1 MWSFLLAILLLCVDV
16 AASKV
21 QTVVSTTPRLRGST
35 VADQL
40 IRKAAV
46 IQYINYGDKDL
57 PQPLV
62 EKKIVNGN
70 DTDAGQYTFF
80 AAMIDRYEEKFNGCG
95 GSLVAPNF
103 VLTAAHCVRN
113 YNEPNPKRFAWEIGA
128 FCDPDNLSNNC
139 DQASDF
145 REVVGV
151 HVHPNYSGNKIN
163 DLVLMR
169 LSGRSSQPYIEPD
182 DGSAVSRYVN
192 DGLGDYLKVMGY
204 GRTSNRPGSNPFV
217 LQSTELQ
224 YVNEATCS
232 SIYQKLDREVTG
244 DMLCTYAPFKDT
256 CNGDSG
262 GPVVK
267 EFNGRNVLVGVISW
281 GARFCGMGY
290 PGVNARVGYGENYG
304 WIVDTVCGS
313 ANDDLPHWCPGVET
327 PLTTPA
333 TTTATSATLINSTDI
348 LEERNSDTTTLT
360 LSINSTER
368 SEDHSIN
375 ATTLN
380 PSLNSTDS
388 SEDHSNNAT
397 SPTLSIYST
406 DSSENYSNNATTP
419 TLSINS
425 TDSSQDHSNNAT
437 NPTLFINSTDSSQ
450 DHSNNTTTFSTPQPP
465 LYTTSTTI
473 TPTLATSTSTTTTSL
488 PATTNSTTS
497 TTTLSI
503 AEICNKEKENEFH
516 AAFTILKCSFLQRST
531 PSMVI
536 RICNEPNVPTA
547 CPYSCSNSCSL

>member
-1 MWSFLLAILLLCVDV
+1 MCVAMWAFSLAILPLCVDV

-21 QTVVSTTPRLRGST
+21 QTVVGTTPRLRGPT
-35 VADQL
+35 AADQL
-40 IRKAAV
+40 IRKAAA
-46 IQYINYGDKDL
+46 IQSIKYGDKDL
-57 PQPLV
+57 LQPLV

-70 DTDAGQYTFF
+70 DTAAGQYPFF
-80 AAMIDRYEEKFNGCG
+80 AIMIDRDQEKFNGCG

-113 YNEPNPKRFAWEIGA
+113 YNDPNPKHFAWEIGA
-128 FCDPDNLSNNC
+128 LCDPDNLSNNC
-139 DQASDF
+139 DQASDY

-182 DGSAVSRYVN
+182 DGSAVSPYVN
-192 DGLGDYLKVMGY
+192 DGLGDYLTVMGY
-204 GRTSNRPGSNPFV
+204 GRTSNLPGSNPFV

-224 YVNEATCS
+224 YIDEARCS
-232 SIYQKLDREVTG
+232 SIYQKVDIKVTN

-281 GARFCGMGY
+281 GTRFCSMGY

-327 PLTTPA
+327 PSTTPA

-348 LEERNSDTTTLT
+348 LEERKIDTTTPA
-360 LSINSTER
+360 LSINSTES

-397 SPTLSIYST
+397 T
-406 DSSENYSNNATTP
+406 
-419 TLSINS
+419 
-425 TDSSQDHSNNAT
+425 
-437 NPTLFINSTDSSQ
+437 PTLFINSTKSLE

-465 LYTTSTTI
+465 LHTTFTTI
-473 TPTLATSTSTTTTSL
+473 TPPLATTTSTTTTSL
-488 PATTNSTTS
+488 PATTTSTTS

-503 AEICNKEKENEFH
+503 AEICNEEKQNEFH
-516 AAFTILKCSFLQRST
+516 AAYRRLKCSFLQRST

-536 RICNEPNVPTA
+536 RICNEPNVPAA
-547 CPYSCSNSCSL
+547 CPYSCSNSCSLQP